1 MKVMKRKNNKIRWS
15 DESGMTLVEV
25 LVAIALISMIVTT
38 FLSFF
43 IQAAKTNNRTSDINR
58 ATFIAQA
65 HLETLNQY
73 TSYSEI
79 EEAYLLVDQ
88 EEEGLTIKTKDEG
101 FFIETTIDVPK
112 DNTTTLYLTKVT
124 VTKGGKAYA
133 EMQTYLTLTT
143 PPK

>member
-79 EEAYLLVDQ
+79 EKAGLLVNQ
-88 EEEGLTIKTKDEG
+88 EEEGFTIKT
-101 FFIETTIDVPK
+101 TIAK
-112 DNTTTLYLTKVT
+112 GTTTLYLTKVT

>member
-79 EEAYLLVDQ
+79 EKEDLRFDQ
-88 EEEGLTIKTKDEG
+88 EG
-101 FFIETTIDVPK
+101 FSIETEISGPT

-133 EMQTYLTLTT
+133 EMQTYLTLTA

>member
-65 HLETLNQY
+65 HLEKLNQETY
-73 TSYSEI
+73 YSEI
-79 EEAYLLVDQ
+79 EKVKLLDDQ
-88 EEEGLTIKTKDEG
+88 EEEGFFIKTTMDKPE
-101 FFIETTIDVPK
+101 

-124 VTKGGKAYA
+124 VTKSCGIKSSD
-133 EMQTYLTLTT
+133 
-143 PPK
+143 K

>member
-65 HLETLNQY
+65 HLEKLNQY

-79 EEAYLLVDQ
+79 EKAKLLDDQ
-88 EEEGLTIKTKDEG
+88 EEEGFFIKTTMDKPE
-101 FFIETTIDVPK
+101 
-112 DNTTTLYLTKVT
+112 DNTTMLYLTKVT

>member
-79 EEAYLLVDQ
+79 EKAKLLDGQ
-88 EEEGLTIKTKDEG
+88 EEEGFTIKTTIAKD
-101 FFIETTIDVPK
+101 
-112 DNTTTLYLTKVT
+112 TTTLYLTKVT
-124 VTKGGKAYA
+124 VTKGGKSYA

>member
-1 MKVMKRKNNKIRWS
+1 MKRKNNKIRWS

-79 EEAYLLVDQ
+79 EEAKLLDDQ
-88 EEEGLTIKTKDEG
+88 EEQG
-101 FFIETTIDVPK
+101 FFIKTTMDKPE

>member
-79 EEAYLLVDQ
+79 EKTGLIVKQ
-88 EEEGLTIKTKDEG
+88 EEG
-101 FFIETTIDVPK
+101 FTIETTITGPT
-112 DNTTTLYLTKVT
+112 DNTTALYLTKVT

>member
-88 EEEGLTIKTKDEG
+88 EEEGLKIKTKEEG
-101 FFIETTIDVPK
+101 FTIETTITGPT

>member
-79 EEAYLLVDQ
+79 EEAKLLDDQ
-88 EEEGLTIKTKDEG
+88 EEQG
-101 FFIETTIDVPK
+101 FFIKTTMDKPE
-112 DNTTTLYLTKVT
+112 DNTTMLYLTKVT

-133 EMQTYLTLTT
+133 DMQTYLTLTT

>member
-79 EEAYLLVDQ
+79 EKAGLLVNQ
-88 EEEGLTIKTKDEG
+88 EEEGFTIKT
-101 FFIETTIDVPK
+101 TITGPTND
-112 DNTTTLYLTKVT
+112 TTTLYLTKVT

-133 EMQTYLTLTT
+133 DMQTYLTLTT

>member
-79 EEAYLLVDQ
+79 EEEDLRFDQ
-88 EEEGLTIKTKDEG
+88 EG
-101 FFIETTIDVPK
+101 FVIETTIDVPK

>member
-79 EEAYLLVDQ
+79 EEAKLLDDQ
-88 EEEGLTIKTKDEG
+88 EEQG
-101 FFIETTIDVPK
+101 FFIKTTMDKPE
-112 DNTTTLYLTKVT
+112 DNTTMLYLTKVT

-133 EMQTYLTLTT
+133 EMQTYLTLTA

>member
-79 EEAYLLVDQ
+79 EKAGLLVNQ
-88 EEEGLTIKTKDEG
+88 EEEGFFIKTTMDKPE
-101 FFIETTIDVPK
+101 

-133 EMQTYLTLTT
+133 NMQTYLTLTT

>member
-1 MKVMKRKNNKIRWS
+1 MKRKNNKIRWS

>member
-79 EEAYLLVDQ
+79 EKAKLLDDQ
-88 EEEGLTIKTKDEG
+88 EEEGFFIKTTMDKPE
-101 FFIETTIDVPK
+101 
-112 DNTTTLYLTKVT
+112 DNTTMLYLTKVT

>member
-79 EEAYLLVDQ
+79 EKAGLLVNQ
-88 EEEGLTIKTKDEG
+88 EEEGFT
-101 FFIETTIDVPK
+101 IETTIAK
-112 DNTTTLYLTKVT
+112 DTTTLYLTKVT

>member
-65 HLETLNQY
+65 HLEKLNQY

-79 EEAYLLVDQ
+79 EKAGLLVNQ
-88 EEEGLTIKTKDEG
+88 EEEGFFIKTTMDKPE
-101 FFIETTIDVPK
+101 

>member
-79 EEAYLLVDQ
+79 EEAKLLDDQ
-88 EEEGLTIKTKDEG
+88 EEQG
-101 FFIETTIDVPK
+101 FFIKTTMDKPE
-112 DNTTTLYLTKVT
+112 DNTTMLYLTKVT
-124 VTKGGKAYA
+124 VTKSCGIKSSD
-133 EMQTYLTLTT
+133 
-143 PPK
+143 K

>member
-43 IQAAKTNNRTSDINR
+43 IQAAITNNRTSDINR

-79 EEAYLLVDQ
+79 EEAKLLDDQ
-88 EEEGLTIKTKDEG
+88 EEEGFFIKTTMDKPE
-101 FFIETTIDVPK
+101 

>member
-79 EEAYLLVDQ
+79 EKAGLLVKQ
-88 EEEGLTIKTKDEG
+88 DEG
-101 FFIETTIDVPK
+101 FSIETTITGPT

>member
-65 HLETLNQY
+65 HLEKLNQY

-79 EEAYLLVDQ
+79 KEEDLRFDQ
-88 EEEGLTIKTKDEG
+88 EG
-101 FFIETTIDVPK
+101 FVIETEIPGPT

>member
-65 HLETLNQY
+65 HLEKLNQY

-79 EEAYLLVDQ
+79 EKAKLLDDQ
-88 EEEGLTIKTKDEG
+88 EEEGFFIKTTMDKPE
-101 FFIETTIDVPK
+101 

-133 EMQTYLTLTT
+133 DMQTYLTLTT

>member
-133 EMQTYLTLTT
+133 DMQTYLTLTT

>member
-43 IQAAKTNNRTSDINR
+43 IQATKTNNRTSDINR

-79 EEAYLLVDQ
+79 EKAKLLDDQ
-88 EEEGLTIKTKDEG
+88 EEEGFTIKTTIAKD
-101 FFIETTIDVPK
+101 
-112 DNTTTLYLTKVT
+112 TTTLYLTKVT

-133 EMQTYLTLTT
+133 DMQTYLTLTT

>member
-79 EEAYLLVDQ
+79 EEAKLLDDQ
-88 EEEGLTIKTKDEG
+88 EEEGFFIKTTMDKPED
-101 FFIETTIDVPK
+101 I
-112 DNTTTLYLTKVT
+112 TTTLYLTKVT

>member
-65 HLETLNQY
+65 HLEKLNQY

-79 EEAYLLVDQ
+79 EKAKLLDDQ
-88 EEEGLTIKTKDEG
+88 EEEGFFIKTTMDKPE
-101 FFIETTIDVPK
+101 

-133 EMQTYLTLTT
+133 EMQSSLTLTT

>member
-73 TSYSEI
+73 TSYSEF
-79 EEAYLLVDQ
+79 EEEDLRFDQ
-88 EEEGLTIKTKDEG
+88 EG
-101 FFIETTIDVPK
+101 FVIETTIDVPK

-124 VTKGGKAYA
+124 VTKSCGIKSSD
-133 EMQTYLTLTT
+133 
-143 PPK
+143 K

>member
-65 HLETLNQY
+65 HLEKLNQY

-79 EEAYLLVDQ
+79 EKAKLLDDQ
-88 EEEGLTIKTKDEG
+88 EEEGFFIKTTMDKPE
-101 FFIETTIDVPK
+101 

>member
-1 MKVMKRKNNKIRWS
+1 MKRKNNKIRWS

-79 EEAYLLVDQ
+79 EKAGLLVNQ
-88 EEEGLTIKTKDEG
+88 EEEGFFIKTTMDKPE
-101 FFIETTIDVPK
+101 

>member
-65 HLETLNQY
+65 HLEKLNQY

-79 EEAYLLVDQ
+79 EKAKLLDDQ
-88 EEEGLTIKTKDEG
+88 EEEGFTIKTTIAKD
-101 FFIETTIDVPK
+101 
-112 DNTTTLYLTKVT
+112 TTTLYLTKVT
-124 VTKGGKAYA
+124 VTKSCGIKSSD
-133 EMQTYLTLTT
+133 
-143 PPK
+143 K

>member
-79 EEAYLLVDQ
+79 EEAKLLDDQ
-88 EEEGLTIKTKDEG
+88 EEEGFTIKTTIAKD
-101 FFIETTIDVPK
+101 
-112 DNTTTLYLTKVT
+112 TTTLYLTKVT

>member
-79 EEAYLLVDQ
+79 EEAKLLIDQ
-88 EEEGLTIKTKDEG
+88 KEEGFVIKT
-101 FFIETTIDVPK
+101 TITGPT

-124 VTKGGKAYA
+124 VTKGGNAYA

>member
-79 EEAYLLVDQ
+79 EKAKLLDDQ
-88 EEEGLTIKTKDEG
+88 EEEGFTIKTTIAKD
-101 FFIETTIDVPK
+101 
-112 DNTTTLYLTKVT
+112 TTTLYLTKVT

>member
-65 HLETLNQY
+65 HLEKHNQY

-79 EEAYLLVDQ
+79 EEEDPRFDQ
-88 EEEGLTIKTKDEG
+88 EG
-101 FFIETTIDVPK
+101 FVIETTIDVPK

>member
-79 EEAYLLVDQ
+79 EEEDLRFDQ
-88 EEEGLTIKTKDEG
+88 EG

-124 VTKGGKAYA
+124 VTKSCGIKSSD
-133 EMQTYLTLTT
+133 
-143 PPK
+143 K

>member
-79 EEAYLLVDQ
+79 EKAGLLDNQ
-88 EEEGLTIKTKDEG
+88 EEEGFTIKTTIAKD
-101 FFIETTIDVPK
+101 
-112 DNTTTLYLTKVT
+112 TTTLYLTKVT

>member
-79 EEAYLLVDQ
+79 EKAGLLVNQ
-88 EEEGLTIKTKDEG
+88 EEEGFTIKT
-101 FFIETTIDVPK
+101 TIAK
-112 DNTTTLYLTKVT
+112 GTTTLYLTKVT
-124 VTKGGKAYA
+124 VTRGGKAYA

>member
-79 EEAYLLVDQ
+79 EKAKLLDDQ
-88 EEEGLTIKTKDEG
+88 EEEGFTIKTTMDKPE
-101 FFIETTIDVPK
+101 